1 MNYGAFRHPLRF
13 TNFFLQPSALL
24 CRTHRGQ
31 STFLMHTWTH
41 EGENDDIVVD
51 KVGLGKVSHAY
62 LNLNYVFLW
71 LTWLTQTTII
81 FWTF

>member
-1 MNYGAFRHPLRF
+1 
-13 TNFFLQPSALL
+13 
-24 CRTHRGQ
+24 
-31 STFLMHTWTH
+31 MHTWTR

-62 LNLNYVFLW
+62 LNRNYMFLW